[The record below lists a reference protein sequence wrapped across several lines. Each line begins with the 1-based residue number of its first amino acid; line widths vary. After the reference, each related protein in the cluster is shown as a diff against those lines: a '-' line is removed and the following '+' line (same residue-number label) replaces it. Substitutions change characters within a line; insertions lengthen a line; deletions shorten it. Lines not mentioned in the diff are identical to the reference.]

1 MTKLVEVKQQSKD
14 RIEKLKLMIEQ
25 KKEQIR
31 VKEQRESEIQN
42 NLKKVDRFATEKLSE
57 GKYYQEVFKA
67 FKGKLIED

>member
-1 MTKLVEVKQQSKD
+1 
-14 RIEKLKLMIEQ
+14 MIEQ